1 MTITPDEPRDESPG
15 DDDLDIPPS
24 PEPPRDPWDAII
36 ADLSG
41 ELDLGDLED
50 RIARQSDPGST
61 AAASDAMIDELLSD
75 GSFEPPEPPPLPIPA
90 DVISRASWAGL
101 LGGPVI
107 VIGGS
112 MFGLG
117 TGVVGFGLVAF
128 IAGFIGLVVRMKD
141 RHDHLDDGSD
151 GAVV

>member
-1 MTITPDEPRDESPG
+1 MTTTPDEPIDG
-15 DDDLDIPPS
+15 DDTPQS
-24 PEPPRDPWDAII
+24 PKDPWDAIV

-41 ELDLGDLED
+41 QLNLGDLED
-50 RIARQSDPGST
+50 QVAQQSNPGST
-61 AAASDAMIDELLSD
+61 AEQSDAMIDELLSE

-107 VIGGS
+107 VIAGS

-117 TGVVGFGLVAF
+117 SGVVGFGLVAF
-128 IAGFIGLVVRMKD
+128 VGGFIGLVARMKD
-141 RHDHLDDGSD
+141 RHDHLDDGND

>member
-1 MTITPDEPRDESPG
+1 MTTRPQDPPG
-15 DDDLDIPPS
+15 GEEENQRPT
-24 PEPPRDPWDAII
+24 DPWDAIV

-41 ELDLGDLED
+41 QLDLGDLEQ
-50 RIARQSDPGST
+50 RIARQADPGST
-61 AAASDAMIDELLSD
+61 AEASDAMIDELLSD
-75 GSFEPPEPPPLPIPA
+75 GSYEPPEPPPLRMPA

-117 TGVVGFGLVAF
+117 SAAVGVGLVAF
-128 IAGFIGLVVRMKD
+128 IGGFIGLIVRMKD

>member
-1 MTITPDEPRDESPG
+1 MTTRPEDPPG
-15 DDDLDIPPS
+15 GEEENERPK
-24 PEPPRDPWDAII
+24 DPWDAIV

-41 ELDLGDLED
+41 QLDLGDLEQ
-50 RIARQSDPGST
+50 RIAQQSNPGST
-61 AAASDAMIDELLSD
+61 AEASDAMIDELLSD
-75 GSFEPPEPPPLPIPA
+75 GSYEPPEPPPLRMPA

-117 TGVVGFGLVAF
+117 SAAVGVGLVAF
-128 IAGFIGLVVRMKD
+128 IAGFIGLIVRMKD